1 MDHNGMTYNVDFKT
15 IGQKIK
21 AARERAGLTQEKLAA
36 MIRYSDQSISLWEND
51 HVKPHE
57 RAIRDLEKAFGIKL
71 RK

>member
-1 MDHNGMTYNVDFKT
+1 VTTYIVVKT

-36 MIRYSDQSISLWEND
+36 MIRYSEQSISLWEND
-51 HVKPHE
+51 HVKPLD
-57 RAIRDLEKAFGIKL
+57 RAIDDLEKAFGIKL

>member
-1 MDHNGMTYNVDFKT
+1 MTTYIVVKT

-36 MIRYSDQSISLWEND
+36 MIRYSEQSISLWEND